1 MKKILSAVMVI
12 FMVMGL
18 TSCGYEDKQAQAN
31 ANAHMI
37 FSAFNGALEDYPN
50 IEPAYY
56 IYEGSFKNG
65 MMISLDGVNNIDM
78 SAYLGNSYD
87 GYYLIYVNP
96 QYRCVTAALWSE
108 EVINSMFVSD
118 QMLVSDL
125 INYYDLMG
133 TTVGSYPYYEG

>member
-1 MKKILSAVMVI
+1 MKKVLSAIIVVI
-12 FMVMGL
+12 MAMGL

-37 FSAFNGALEDYPN
+37 FSAFNGAFEDNPN
-50 IEPAYY
+50 VSISYS
-56 IYEGSFKNG
+56 IYEGSFKDG
-65 MMISLDGVNNIDM
+65 MVICIDGVNDIDM

-87 GYYLIYVNP
+87 GFFRIYVDP

-108 EVINSMFVSD
+108 DVINPVFVSD

-125 INYYDLMG
+125 INYYDVMG
-133 TTVGSYPYYEG
+133 TAVGSWPYYEG